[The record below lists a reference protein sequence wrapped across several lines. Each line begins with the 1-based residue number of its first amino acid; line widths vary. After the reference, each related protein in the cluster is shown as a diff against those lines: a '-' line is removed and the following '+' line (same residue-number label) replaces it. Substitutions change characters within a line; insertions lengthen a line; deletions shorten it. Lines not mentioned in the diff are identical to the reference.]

1 MEVEFLQN
9 RVKGGLKPVAS
20 LCPKPKMQADLRRFV
35 GARGNPGELTWVA
48 RQSKPP
54 GFG

>member
-1 MEVEFLQN
+1 MRLSFSRTEF
-9 RVKGGLKPVAS
+9 KGGLKPVAS